1 MNITP
6 LPSIDEVER
15 QVHLNG
21 LEKAQSSK
29 EIKDERTVLSYGYF
43 GSLVGEE
50 ITKDRDLAYTSLI
63 KGIEGMR
70 KEFDG
75 CELADHDKSYLAAL
89 TDIQEKV
96 VKPLYGKK

>member
-1 MNITP
+1 MKKLPLVNKIVEIIPEYGKGRLALYGDMRDRIT
-6 LPSIDEVER
+6 
-15 QVHLNG
+15 H
-21 LEKAQSSK
+21 
-29 EIKDERTVLSYGYF
+29 
-43 GSLVGEE
+43 
-50 ITKDRDLAYTSLI
+50 DRDLAYTSLI